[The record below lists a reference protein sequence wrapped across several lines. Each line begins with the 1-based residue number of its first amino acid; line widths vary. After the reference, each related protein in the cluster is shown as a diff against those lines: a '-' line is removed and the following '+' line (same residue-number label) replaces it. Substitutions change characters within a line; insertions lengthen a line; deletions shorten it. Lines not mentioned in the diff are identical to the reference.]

1 MKEEADTGLIVEG
14 PEAYDSAA
22 KDNNYMQE
30 SSQEVVVPEPNLVHQ
45 NSTSGNSA
53 SAEKP
58 QLSGGDSASAD
69 FANELFSDIE
79 RVKHFQQKRLSDDFP
94 EQHSQNHGSQID
106 ESEQLR
112 SNAPAK
118 SDQGGESAVKKESEG
133 NRNKDGSSGDH
144 EDKD

>member
-1 MKEEADTGLIVEG
+1 
-14 PEAYDSAA
+14 
-22 KDNNYMQE
+22 MQE
-30 SSQEVVVPEPNLVHQ
+30 LSQEVIIPEANLVHQ

-94 EQHSQNHGSQID
+94 EQHS
-106 ESEQLR
+106 
-112 SNAPAK
+112 
-118 SDQGGESAVKKESEG
+118 
-133 NRNKDGSSGDH
+133 
-144 EDKD
+144 

>member
-1 MKEEADTGLIVEG
+1 MKEEADTGLIVDL

-22 KDNNYMQE
+22 KDNNYMHE
-30 SSQEVVVPEPNLVHQ
+30 PSQEVVIPESNLVHQ

-79 RVKHFQQKRLSDDFP
+79 RVTHFQQKRLSDDFP
-94 EQHSQNHGSQID
+94 EQHSQNHGS
-106 ESEQLR
+106 
-112 SNAPAK
+112 
-118 SDQGGESAVKKESEG
+118 
-133 NRNKDGSSGDH
+133 
-144 EDKD
+144 